1 MEPFDDETCRLVYAS
16 HHSFTFLHFTLLF
29 PKDEDDNVEHKPPPP
44 VYNQRQSLVDLQLQL
59 LHCYT
64 NSEFDENH
72 FEIWP
77 STADNIKS
85 LLELNIL
92 C

>member
-72 FEIWP
+72 FEIN
-77 STADNIKS
+77 AKLIMINMK
-85 LLELNIL
+85 
-92 C
+92 